1 MSRIG
6 RALAWVF
13 PSCNASIETRARIL
27 AAMEGRDL
35 TPAPGVCGE
44 ADPGAGQT
52 TVAPA
57 FHGDG
62 GRGPGT
68 HVSRPGPDHH
78 HRSSDQLAND
88 LIAWRTPS

>member
-1 MSRIG
+1 MSRLG
-6 RALAWVF
+6 RAVAWVF
-13 PSCNASIETRARIL
+13 PRQMASVENQIRIL
-27 AAMEGRDL
+27 AAMEGRD
-35 TPAPGVCGE
+35 PQAPE
-44 ADPGAGQT
+44 AGAWGSASPSGQT

-78 HRSSDQLAND
+78 RSSDELAND
-88 LIAWRTPS
+88 LIRWRNPS